1 MLQSILMLF
10 FSWSE
15 QVNWEITTQQK
26 EVLLTISQADA
37 LTKKENNSVTRNLFV
52 PASVIKG

>member
-1 MLQSILMLF
+1 MLF

-37 LTKKENNSVTRNLFV
+37 LTKKENNSVTRNLLV